1 MKKLFFLIMAFA
13 VLLGATSCTSCNKE
27 SKQTGIDVENIIK
40 SDIGYMD
47 KNYTSYV
54 WYESS
59 MVLANYLDEENCD
72 GSVADIEDIFQT
84 GFGDTTAIEQN
95 VVMIKHVGELMKV
108 NVVDGIW
115 CEDLVLI
122 DKEIMLTYKDAFDRL
137 MEADCIK
144 PHSRFCV
151 LRRPLGPYECNPQY
165 IFGNSFDD
173 NILFV
178 DATTGDVRD
187 YNPAFEK
194 RD

>member
-1 MKKLFFLIMAFA
+1 MKKLFFLLMAFA

-27 SKQTGIDVENIIK
+27 SKQTGINVENIIK

-59 MVLANYLDEENCD
+59 MVLANYLDEEDCD
-72 GSVADIEDIFQT
+72 GSVANIEDIFQT
-84 GFGDTTAIEQN
+84 GFGDTNVTQHI
-95 VVMIKHVGELMKV
+95 VVMIKHYGELMKV
-108 NVVDGIW
+108 DTVSGTWLEDVVLCKDDINF
-115 CEDLVLI
+115 
-122 DKEIMLTYKDAFDRL
+122 TYKQAFERL

-144 PHSRFCV
+144 PHTKFCV
-151 LRRPLGPYECNPQY
+151 LRNPLGPYQCNPQY
-165 IFGNSFDD
+165 IFGNSLDD

-178 DATTGDVRD
+178 DATTGEVRD